1 MVEVDTELET
11 DKTVLQIAVDT
22 ANTLK
27 AQGALDNVVPAVVN
41 EFNAALEEAQTILA
55 DVNASQVVID
65 ASFTRLS
72 TAIHMLE
79 FVKGDKSALEALIN
93 EANNYVEENYTPA
106 SWTAFKEALDA
117 ASVVMNDENALEYE
131 VVEVLNNLK
140 DAIGNLVI
148 KVDKNK
154 ITRSI

>member
-1 MVEVDTELET
+1 
-11 DKTVLQIAVDT
+11 QIAVDT

-79 FVKGDKSALEALIN
+79 FVKGDKSALEAL
-93 EANNYVEENYTPA
+93 
-106 SWTAFKEALDA
+106 
-117 ASVVMNDENALEYE
+117 
-131 VVEVLNNLK
+131 
-140 DAIGNLVI
+140 
-148 KVDKNK
+148 
-154 ITRSI
+154 